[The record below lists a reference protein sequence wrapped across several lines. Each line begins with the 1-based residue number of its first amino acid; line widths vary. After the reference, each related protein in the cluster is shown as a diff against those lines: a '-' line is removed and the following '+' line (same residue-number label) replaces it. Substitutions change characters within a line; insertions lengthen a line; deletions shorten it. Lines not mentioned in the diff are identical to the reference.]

1 MVPTEFT
8 EFVCVLLI
16 CEYQCHLWEDIF
28 RWTVLCVPRVLWA
41 FFSPTDFTLSFT
53 SHRFH
58 GFTQM
63 VWVRYGF
70 HGIHGIWVRCGS
82 HGIHGIHGI
91 WVRAPN
97 L

>member
-1 MVPTEFT
+1 
-8 EFVCVLLI
+8 
-16 CEYQCHLWEDIF
+16 
-28 RWTVLCVPRVLWA
+28 
-41 FFSPTDFTLSFT
+41 
-53 SHRFH
+53 
-58 GFTQM
+58 M